1 MKLVKLFLS
10 IFYFLILISIVY
22 FLYIKLFKVDVV
34 FYASLF
40 VAFVAVLLFSF
51 SIYFFSFFEGFTIF
65 EKAQQ
70 IIICILLGYDLA
82 ISVPTVLD
90 RSLSF
95 YILEK
100 LQQRGGGI
108 KLSKFSYIFTNEYVR
123 ESKLV
128 DVRLT
133 EQLQSGTIRILG
145 DCVLLTPKGNSIASF
160 GQYFRKN
167 LLPKQRLLRDQY
179 TDQLTDPFLRSEK
192 NPDYICMVNK

>member
-70 IIICILLGYDLA
+70 IIICILLGYVLA
-82 ISVPTVLD
+82 ISIPTVID

>member
-1 MKLVKLFLS
+1 MKLVKLFFSLV
-10 IFYFLILISIVY
+10 YFLILISIVY

-34 FYASLF
+34 FYSSLF
-40 VAFVAVLLFSF
+40 VAFIAALLFSF
-51 SIYFFSFFEGFTIF
+51 SMYLFSFFEDFGSF
-65 EKAQQ
+65 EKTQQ
-70 IIICILLGYDLA
+70 IIICILLGYVVA
-82 ISVPTVLD
+82 ISIPTVID

-108 KLSKFSYIFTNEYVR
+108 KLDKFSYIFTNEYVR
-123 ESKLV
+123 ESQLV

-145 DCVLLTPKGNSIASF
+145 DCVLLTPKGDSIASF

-167 LLPKQRLLRDQY
+167 LLPKHRLLRDQY
-179 TDQLTDPFLRSEK
+179 TDQLTDPFSRSDK
-192 NPDYICMVNK
+192 NPDYLCMVTK